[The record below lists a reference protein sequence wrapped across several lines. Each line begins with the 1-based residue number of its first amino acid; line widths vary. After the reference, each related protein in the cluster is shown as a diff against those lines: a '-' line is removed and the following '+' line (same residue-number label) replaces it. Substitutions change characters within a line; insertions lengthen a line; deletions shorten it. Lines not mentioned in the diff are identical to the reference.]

1 MNKITFHLE
10 QSCCGRGLAQRRF
23 MICGNVALVKGL
35 ELERA
40 RQRWRKSNSYFSEKP
55 NPNRNYPAEKTIELI
70 NLLLKGFVSAL
81 ESSWLIVKSR
91 HSISVNRRS
100 WEVLVNMSECLLS
113 WFRERCSL
121 RIRKKS
127 ASLFGNKIFLFC
139 LRSARSPFVLHVS
152 GLIWVKFSINPESS
166 FTVERNFVS
175 SLEQR
180 SLFVKSVNLNPSA
193 TLGHVSAVK
202 QTSSAINLGFNFSAR
217 HFAQRNCFFMGKRL
231 CSSSLLIAISF
242 TTHRWQ

>member
-100 WEVLVNMSECLLS
+100 WKVLVNMSECLLS

-139 LRSARSPFVLHVS
+139 LRSARSF
-152 GLIWVKFSINPESS
+152 
-166 FTVERNFVS
+166 
-175 SLEQR
+175 R
-180 SLFVKSVNLNPSA
+180 SPRFWVNLSQIFNKSGVFFHRRA
-193 TLGHVSAVK
+193 KFRVK
-202 QTSSAINLGFNFSAR
+202 PWTKKSFCEKRELESERYAR
-217 HFAQRNCFFMGKRL
+217 TCFGR
-231 CSSSLLIAISF
+231 
-242 TTHRWQ
+242 